1 MSPKYRK
8 RADKLVEVE
17 VDVTII
23 SISSLNLAKMELN
36 LDLHLSQTW
45 TDKRC
50 MFRLL
55 PRQEKV
61 VTLQGYG
68 LQHRLEHLWIPDTYI
83 TNAVSTTQ
91 HQAPQ
96 PQQST
101 KVSKVTQSSFTND
114 CSTQVHFSGEIQHR
128 VRLSLT
134 ASCPMNLQF
143 FPFDHQKCILS
154 WQSYSF
160 PNSKVRLTYYCFI

>member
-1 MSPKYRK
+1 MFLSLKCVLICIVALSECSTPGTVDMTNKYASAVQCADYWKCFCRIKCLDMSPKYRK
-8 RADKLVEVE
+8 RADQRVEVE

-36 LDLHLSQTW
+36 LDLHMSQKW

-50 MFRLL
+50 MFRML
-55 PRQEKV
+55 PRQEKI

-83 TNAVSTTQ
+83 TNAVSTIQ
-91 HQAPQ
+91 HPAPQ

-101 KVSKVTQSSFTND
+101 KVTKSNKI
-114 CSTQVHFSGEIQHR
+114 C
-128 VRLSLT
+128 
-134 ASCPMNLQF
+134 
-143 FPFDHQKCILS
+143 
-154 WQSYSF
+154 
-160 PNSKVRLTYYCFI
+160 